1 MPIGSVI
8 IMTRDS
14 VHTIKISGD
23 AGLRAAQELAD
34 QLSKAIASHDDI
46 VVATDAISTADIT
59 TIQLLLAASKQAQAA
74 GKSLRLAAT
83 GRRAAGPSD
92 PDRLPRCDRPRP
104 DARWRVLDTQF
115 ITSQGQGSMTKTIL
129 TIDDSASIRQMV
141 SMTLTS
147 AGLEVIE
154 AINGADGYDKAI
166 ANTVHAVITDLNMP
180 VMNGIEFVRKYRQH
194 PSSKGVP
201 IILLTT
207 ESDDELKRQAKEAG
221 ATGWIVKPFKQDQ
234 LLSVIK
240 KVTGA

>member
-1 MPIGSVI
+1 MS
-8 IMTRDS
+8 
-14 VHTIKISGD
+14 
-23 AGLRAAQELAD
+23 
-34 QLSKAIASHDDI
+34 
-46 VVATDAISTADIT
+46 
-59 TIQLLLAASKQAQAA
+59 
-74 GKSLRLAAT
+74 
-83 GRRAAGPSD
+83 
-92 PDRLPRCDRPRP
+92 
-104 DARWRVLDTQF
+104 
-115 ITSQGQGSMTKTIL
+115 KTIL

-154 AINGADGYDKAI
+154 AINGSDGYDKAI
-166 ANTVHAVITDLNMP
+166 SNTVHAVITDLNMP

-194 PSSKGVP
+194 PSSKGIP